1 MFTEIWNNKGNILN
15 NYIEIVKRYLPDIT
29 ILIIL
34 FALIIIYAYIRYKG
48 FKLQDIKN
56 PNLVFAPQEPVESL
70 ITATVTEGF
79 TDGNTI
85 PLTLNSNPTPF
96 CSLLAGAA
104 REKGRRRIY
113 VTPVALHAPCNPVQT
128 VTPKMPSGLFITP
141 DSQKQILQTIHNT
154 YLDRFNQ
161 PNIQARGFDTCA
173 ELVRSYNKCLIPITD
188 SEKQITWQRIYEFI
202 DTIHDSQCKQ
212 YINTWLTKIQIA
224 KGATWLESGMPH
236 THANCIIMRPDWF
249 AKQFKGNTFIH
260 ELIHVI
266 QRDDFIPWHK
276 LYHTWG
282 FIQATELSG
291 LESYIN
297 LTRANPDGMSTEWVW
312 HSDTDD
318 KYYWIAAVY
327 KSVTPNTLTDVN
339 YLAIPVI
346 RTSRE
351 NTFKY
356 TGSTPRQLTTFTE
369 FRDYFGIDENHY
381 HTNEIA
387 AQYAEYYFS
396 GAGDKM
402 PEHMQ
407 KYPGYN
413 TFDNW
418 LSKIINNHNK

>member
-48 FKLQDIKN
+48 FKLHDIKN
-56 PNLVFAPQEPVESL
+56 PNLVFAPQEPIESL
-70 ITATVTEGF
+70 ITATMTEGF

-85 PLTLNSNPTPF
+85 TH
-96 CSLLAGAA
+96 
-104 REKGRRRIY
+104 E
-113 VTPVALHAPCNPVQT
+113 
-128 VTPKMPSGLFITP
+128 MPSGLFITP

-188 SEKQITWQRIYEFI
+188 NEKKETWHRICAFV
-202 DTIHDSQCKQ
+202 DMLSDDQCKQ
-212 YINTWLTKIQIA
+212 YINSWLTKIQIA

-312 HSDTDD
+312 HSDADD

-327 KSVTPNTLTDVN
+327 KSVTPNSLVDVN

-407 KYPGYN
+407 KYQGYN